1 MQRTKQEI
9 AHTKLKLKCNLDF
22 KKKHFKII
30 LLYFQ
35 SYLFK
40 NFYLGSIDSQ
50 YRKKM
55 NSLRINIVQREKIMK
70 SKIFNMNY

>member
-50 YRKKM
+50 YRKK
-55 NSLRINIVQREKIMK
+55 NEFFKNKYFAERKNNEIKNI
-70 SKIFNMNY
+70 